1 MNDFVA
7 KDTCILCGDIVGVV
21 LNQRFKS
28 IKDGPHSL
36 SLCDKCKQ
44 KLIDNK
50 RLLVIEVTMNNKG
63 RITGITGRVAQIN
76 DEALK
81 ENAPNYKKIMED
93 RVITVNEET
102 FNYLENLGKENGEA

>member
-1 MNDFVA
+1 MNDFIA
-7 KDTCILCGDIVGVV
+7 KDTCILCGDTVGIV
-21 LNQRFKS
+21 LNQRLKPVN
-28 IKDGPHSL
+28 DGPHSL

-44 KLIDNK
+44 KLIDDK
-50 RLLVIEVTMNNKG
+50 KLLVIEVTMNNKK

-93 RVITVNEET
+93 RIITVSEET
-102 FNYLENLGKENGEA
+102 FNYLGNLGKENGEA

>member
-7 KDTCILCGDIVGVV
+7 RDTCLLCGDVVGVV
-21 LNQRFKS
+21 INQRLKS
-28 IKDGPHSL
+28 ISDGPHSL

-44 KLIDNK
+44 KLIDDK

-93 RVITVNEET
+93 RIITVNEDT
-102 FNYLENLGKENGEA
+102 FNYLKESGNENGEA

>member
-21 LNQRFKS
+21 LNQRLKS
-28 IKDGPHSL
+28 VKDGPHSL

-44 KLIDNK
+44 KLIDDK
-50 RLLVIEVTMNNKG
+50 RLLVIEVTVNNKG

-76 DEALK
+76 EEALND
-81 ENAPNYKKIMED
+81 NAPSYKKIMED

-102 FNYLENLGKENGEA
+102 FNYLENLGKENGEV

>member
-7 KDTCILCGDIVGVV
+7 RDTCILCGDIVGVV
-21 LNQRFKS
+21 INQRLKS

-50 RLLVIEVTMNNKG
+50 RLLVIEVSMNSKG

-81 ENAPNYKKIMED
+81 ENAPNYKKIIKD
-93 RVITVNEET
+93 RVITVSEDT

>member
-21 LNQRFKS
+21 LNQRFKA
-28 IKDGPHSL
+28 IEDGPHSL

-44 KLIDNK
+44 KLIDDK

-63 RITGITGRVAQIN
+63 HITGITGRVAQIN
-76 DEALK
+76 EEALK

-93 RVITVNEET
+93 RIITVSEET

>member
-21 LNQRFKS
+21 LNQRLKS
-28 IKDGPHSL
+28 IKDGPYSL

-44 KLIDNK
+44 KLIDDK
-50 RLLVIEVTMNNKG
+50 RLLVIEVTINNKG

-81 ENAPNYKKIMED
+81 ENTPNYKEIMKE
-93 RVITVNEET
+93 RVITMNEET
-102 FNYLENLGKENGEA
+102 FNYLENLGKENDEA

>member
-7 KDTCILCGDIVGVV
+7 KDTCLLCGDIVGVV
-21 LNQRFKS
+21 LNQRFES

-44 KLIDNK
+44 KLIDDK
-50 RLLVIEVTMNNKG
+50 KLLVIEVIMNNKG

-76 DEALK
+76 EEALK
-81 ENAPNYKKIMED
+81 ENTPNYKEIMKD
-93 RVITVNEET
+93 RIITVSEDT
-102 FNYLENLGKENGEA
+102 FNYLEDLGDKKDEA

>member
-7 KDTCILCGDIVGVV
+7 KDTCLLCGDVVGVAI
-21 LNQRFKS
+21 NQRLKTIS
-28 IKDGPHSL
+28 DGPHSL

-44 KLIDNK
+44 KLIDDK
-50 RLLVIEVTMNNKG
+50 RLLVIEVTMNNKE

-76 DEALK
+76 EGALK

-93 RVITVNEET
+93 RVIMINEDT
-102 FNYLENLGKENGEA
+102 FNYLMN

>member
-21 LNQRFKS
+21 FNTRLGSVN
-28 IKDGPHSL
+28 DGPHSL
-36 SLCDKCKQ
+36 SLCSKCKQ
-44 KLIDNK
+44 KLIDDK
-50 RLLVIEVTMNNKG
+50 KLLVIEVTMNSKG

-81 ENAPNYKKIMED
+81 ANAPNYKKIMED
-93 RVITVNEET
+93 RVITVSEET
-102 FNYLENLGKENGEA
+102 FNYLVNLG